1 MTGDAARVRTATRRS
16 QQKAATR
23 DRMVTAASELFAE
36 RDYGDVT
43 IADIARRA
51 GVAHGLLFHH
61 FTNKEGIYRAVL
73 DNVVAQMDSAFTT
86 PVGADTPTVIPA
98 ALRTQ
103 LSYLETHRGVAL
115 RLIVG
120 RRHPDPTVAA
130 VSDGGRTRALTAL
143 AGSLEL
149 DPTNRLMQYVG
160 TTLVAAFDEASSWWL
175 NDPDPIPVDALV
187 TSFIE
192 LGIGALKG
200 VKELEGCPDPAGTDR
215 CPHRRRSHGPR
226 WKELVTAIR

>member
-1 MTGDAARVRTATRRS
+1 MTGDAGQARPTTTRS

-23 DRMVTAASELFAE
+23 DRMLTAASELFAE
-36 RDYGDVT
+36 HDFGDVT
-43 IADIARRA
+43 IADIATRA

-61 FTNKEGIYRAVL
+61 FSNKEGIYRAVL
-73 DNVVAQMDSAFTT
+73 DQVVAQMDSAFTT
-86 PVGADTPTVIPA
+86 PVGADTPTVIRA
-98 ALRTQ
+98 ALRTH
-103 LSYLETHRGVAL
+103 LTYLANHRGVAL

-130 VSDGGRTRALTAL
+130 VSDLGRTRALTAL

-149 DPTNRLMQYVG
+149 DPTNRLMQFVG

-192 LGIGALKG
+192 LCIGALKG
-200 VKELEGCPDPAGTDR
+200 VQNLAGCPDLREPIATLSAAAEMN
-215 CPHRRRSHGPR
+215 HR
-226 WKELVTAIR
+226 

>member
-1 MTGDAARVRTATRRS
+1 MVKDAERARPATTRS

-23 DRMVTAASELFAE
+23 DRMLAAASELFAE

-43 IADIARRA
+43 IADIATRA

-61 FTNKEGIYRAVL
+61 FSNKQGIYRAVL
-73 DNVVAQMDSAFTT
+73 DGVVAQMDSAFTT
-86 PVGADTPTVIPA
+86 PVGADTPTVIRA
-98 ALRTQ
+98 ALRTH
-103 LSYLETHRGVAL
+103 LSYLATHRGVAL

-120 RRHPDPTVAA
+120 RRHTDPTVAA
-130 VSDGGRTRALTAL
+130 VTERGRTRALTAL
-143 AGSLEL
+143 AQSLGL
-149 DPTNRLMQYVG
+149 DPANKLMQFVG
-160 TTLVAAFDEASSWWL
+160 ATLVAAFDEASSWWL

-200 VKELEGCPDPAGTDR
+200 VQHLEGCPDL
-215 CPHRRRSHGPR
+215 HGPIATLSSAAAMDHR
-226 WKELVTAIR
+226 GQIS

>member
-1 MTGDAARVRTATRRS
+1 MTGDTGQARPATTRS

-23 DRMVTAASELFAE
+23 DRMLTAASELFAE
-36 RDYGDVT
+36 RDYSDVT
-43 IADIARRA
+43 IADIAKRA

-61 FTNKEGIYRAVL
+61 FSNKEGIYRAVL
-73 DNVVAQMDSAFTT
+73 DRVVAQMDSAFTT
-86 PVGADTPTVIPA
+86 PVGADTPTIIRA
-98 ALRTQ
+98 ALRTH
-103 LSYLETHRGVAL
+103 LNYLATHRGVAL

-130 VSDGGRTRALTAL
+130 VSDRGRTRALTAL

-149 DPTNRLMQYVG
+149 DPTNRLMQFVG
-160 TTLVAAFDEASSWWL
+160 STLVAAFDEASSWWL
-175 NDPDPIPVDALV
+175 NDPDPIHVDALV

-200 VKELEGCPDPAGTDR
+200 VQNLEGCPDLRGPIATLSSAAAMDGDGQ
-215 CPHRRRSHGPR
+215 RS
-226 WKELVTAIR
+226 